1 MKSAPVGAE
10 RERQREIEGETDFK
24 ITGHTAERSEKT
36 LNKIQ
41 EKTGKFQ

>member
-10 RERQREIEGETDFK
+10 RERQRGIEGETDFK
-24 ITGHTAERSEKT
+24 ITGETAETSKKT
-36 LNKIQ
+36 LNEIQ